1 MGVATDGIA
10 TARAFK
16 QSEVGGSFAW
26 LSMAIKTIVTPL
38 LVLPVVRLFGFA

>member
-16 QSEVGGSFAW
+16 ESEVGGSFAY
-26 LSMAIKTIVTPL
+26 LSMVLNAIVTAL
-38 LVLPVVRLFGFA
+38 LVPPVVRLFGFA